1 MTTTT
6 ELNKSIKSFF
16 NFIFQSLSV
25 KNLKRDCA
33 KIKRQSSLKEGKKQN
48 RTRDKKIKKGIYLT
62 RESLEGM
69 GLTLL
74 IITSQLVPQMFN

>member
-6 ELNKSIKSFF
+6 ELNKSIKYFF
-16 NFIFQSLSV
+16 NIIFQSLSV
-25 KNLKRDCA
+25 KNLKLDCA
-33 KIKRQSSLKEGKKQN
+33 KIKRQSSLKEDKKQN
-48 RTRDKKIKKGIYLT
+48 RTRDKKIKKGIDLT

-74 IITSQLVPQMFN
+74 IIASQLVP